1 MLRCVDEL
9 MPIGEFSERSGL
21 SAKRLRTYAAGGL
34 LVPAAV
40 DSASGY
46 RYYSPGQLLD
56 ARLVDTLRAA
66 GMPLADVAA
75 FLRNPSR
82 EQLDL
87 WARQVRVDATQRRE
101 ALERARRLL
110 AIEARSPREA
120 DDEPLGGMAMTRLS
134 TGSRVDIGRV
144 RDSNEDAVVGTDR
157 LAVVADGIGGHPGGE
172 LASATAVA
180 LVRAGFTGR
189 SVDELQASA
198 RAANRAI
205 WDEAAR
211 RSELEGM
218 GTTICAAGLTDDGAV
233 AILNVGDSRAY
244 VFRDGSLTQL
254 TDDHTV
260 TADLVRR
267 GDLSEAEAVDH
278 PNRNVLT
285 RALGIGPEIVLD
297 TAAYPAAEG
306 DWLVICTDGLHREVA
321 DEKIASLM
329 VAAGDVQAAAD
340 GLVGLALS
348 GGGRDNVAVVVAEV
362 CA

>member
-1 MLRCVDEL
+1 MKAAGADGPGRRVPSPRTRRGQAVGRSTTGVWGPGREHLAIALDLHPWAGFMLRCVDEL

-120 DDEPLGGMAMTRLS
+120 DDEPLRGMAMTRLS

-180 LVRAGFTGR
+180 LVCAGFTGR
-189 SVDELQASA
+189 SLDELQASA

-260 TADLVRR
+260 TAELVRR
-267 GDLSEAEAVDH
+267 GDLNEAEAVHH
-278 PNRNVLT
+278 PHRNVLT
-285 RALGIGPEIVLD
+285 RA
-297 TAAYPAAEG
+297 
-306 DWLVICTDGLHREVA
+306 
-321 DEKIASLM
+321 
-329 VAAGDVQAAAD
+329 
-340 GLVGLALS
+340 
-348 GGGRDNVAVVVAEV
+348 
-362 CA
+362 

>member
-1 MLRCVDEL
+1 MLRYVDEL

-21 SAKRLRTYAAGGL
+21 STKRLRTYAAGGL

-56 ARLVDTLRAA
+56 ARLIDTLRAA
-66 GMPLADVAA
+66 GMPLAEVAG
-75 FLRNPSR
+75 FLRKPSG

-87 WARQVRVDATQRRE
+87 WARQLRIDATQRHE

-110 AIEARSPREA
+110 AIEVP
-120 DDEPLGGMAMTRLS
+120 PLGGTDDQRSGGAAMSRLS
-134 TGSRVDIGRV
+134 TASRVDIGRV
-144 RDSNEDAVVGTDR
+144 RDSNEDAVMSNDR

-172 LASATAVA
+172 FASAMAVA
-180 LVRAGFTGR
+180 LVGAGFTGR

-205 WDEAAR
+205 WDEAVR
-211 RSELEGM
+211 SSELEGM
-218 GTTICAAGLTDDGAV
+218 GTTICAAGLIDDGRV

-244 VFRDGSLTQL
+244 VFRDGSLRQL

-260 TADLVRR
+260 TAELVRR
-267 GDLSEAEAVDH
+267 GDLSDEEAVHH
-278 PNRNVLT
+278 PHRNVLT
-285 RALGIGPEIVLD
+285 RALGIGPAVELEA
-297 TAAYPAAEG
+297 TSYPATEG
-306 DWLVICTDGLHREVA
+306 DRLVICSDGLHREVA
-321 DEKIASLM
+321 DEDIASLI
-329 VAAGDVQAAAD
+329 ATTDDVQAAAD
-340 GLVGLALS
+340 ELVELALS
-348 GGGRDNVAVVVAEV
+348 SGGRDNVAVVVAEV

>member
-1 MLRCVDEL
+1 
-9 MPIGEFSERSGL
+9 
-21 SAKRLRTYAAGGL
+21 
-34 LVPAAV
+34 
-40 DSASGY
+40 
-46 RYYSPGQLLD
+46 
-56 ARLVDTLRAA
+56 
-66 GMPLADVAA
+66 
-75 FLRNPSR
+75 
-82 EQLDL
+82 
-87 WARQVRVDATQRRE
+87 
-101 ALERARRLL
+101 
-110 AIEARSPREA
+110 
-120 DDEPLGGMAMTRLS
+120 
-134 TGSRVDIGRV
+134 
-144 RDSNEDAVVGTDR
+144 
-157 LAVVADGIGGHPGGE
+157 VVAEAIGGHPGGE

-205 WDEAAR
+205 WDEAR

-218 GTTICAAGLTDDGAV
+218 GTTICAAGLTDDGTV

-267 GDLSEAEAVDH
+267 GDLSEAEAVHH
-278 PNRNVLT
+278 PHRNVLT
-285 RALGIGPEIVLD
+285 RALGIGPEIELD
-297 TAAYPAAEG
+297 AAAYPAAQG

-329 VAAGDVQAAAD
+329 MAAGDVQAAAD

-348 GGGRDNVAVVVAEV
+348 GRGRDYVAAV
-362 CA
+362 